1 MRVGKLVQGVGKRER
16 EREKATESEEFSVNG
31 IGDVNW

>member
-16 EREKATESEEFSVNG
+16 EGEGHRGFSVNG